1 MDKTICIN
9 QPAGL
14 GDIFFCQKIA
24 ETFIYNDYKVYWPI
38 KSSIN
43 WVGNYLINSKPVHYI
58 DEKEFKISNDTTMIT
73 LDGAQ
78 NITGNL
84 IMPSKY
90 QILDIDWSDWVD
102 YFNFKRNTNKEN
114 ELYYDV
120 LKLKDN
126 EEYTFINK
134 YYATPPNHQVYNI
147 QENLNEKTISLEMIE
162 GFTIFDWCKVI
173 ENASKIS
180 IIDTSLNYII
190 EKIPLKT
197 NNLTCYCRWGEK
209 TYNEINI
216 LFKKS
221 WKYIWN

>member
-1 MDKTICIN
+1 MIKTVTIHQN
-9 QPAGL
+9 AGL

-24 ETFIYNDYKVYWPI
+24 ETFIYNGYEVYWPVKATI
-38 KSSIN
+38 D
-43 WVGNYLINSKPVHYI
+43 WVGEYLINTNKVHYI
-58 DEKEFKISNDTTMIT
+58 NEDNFIPLDNTYNVT

-102 YFNFKRNTNKEN
+102 YFNFKRNINKEN
-114 ELYYDV
+114 ELYYDI
-120 LKLKDN
+120 LKLKDD

-134 YYATPPNHQVYNI
+134 YYATPPNHQIYNI
-147 QENLNEKTISLEMIE
+147 PENPNEKIINLEMIE
-162 GFTIFDWCKVI
+162 NFTIFDWCKVI

-190 EKIPLKT
+190 EKIKIKT
-197 NNLTCYCRWGEK
+197 NDLTCYCRSREY
-209 TYNEINI
+209 THNQISP
-216 LFKKS
+216 LFKKN
-221 WKYIWN
+221 WKYKWN